1 MPQHRHCTD
10 QNDPN
15 PTFGRTPS
23 CKQQGLQQLIPASA
37 PMRQV
42 ASRAFPVIENL
53 TVLSPKLGTMDLVVS
68 RIVEDVVDTAVQAPV
83 EHVLLIARSRR
94 IQGRRVTSRIRCP
107 KLSVLADESNSPYVT
122 LDDSAVLMPAVH
134 GGKVFRTVRELV
146 ARYVI
151 VPAPR
156 MRVVSAPL
164 A

>member
-53 TVLSPKLGTMDLVVS
+53 TVLAPKLGTMDLVVS
-68 RIVEDVVDTAVQAPV
+68 RIVKDVVDAAVQAPV
-83 EHVLLIARSRR
+83 EPRFAKAECIRSPFDQA
-94 IQGRRVTSRIRCP
+94 QGRQRYNAMHPLKGSS
-107 KLSVLADESNSPYVT
+107 LSPGFDLS
-122 LDDSAVLMPAVH
+122 
-134 GGKVFRTVRELV
+134 
-146 ARYVI
+146 
-151 VPAPR
+151 
-156 MRVVSAPL
+156 
-164 A
+164 

>member
-1 MPQHRHCTD
+1 
-10 QNDPN
+10 
-15 PTFGRTPS
+15 
-23 CKQQGLQQLIPASA
+23 
-37 PMRQV
+37 MRQV
-42 ASRAFPVIENL
+42 ASRAFPVIENI

-68 RIVEDVVDTAVQAPV
+68 RIVEDDVDAAVQAPV
-83 EHVLLIARSRR
+83 ERVLLIARSRR